1 MELLA
6 EQKRCLDCLVSSI
19 EQLGG
24 RVDIPKLE
32 QIAELI
38 IQTMRGPWRYFHTSE
53 HIFEVG
59 GSVDPIEVLAA
70 LFHDLVYVQVDHGV
84 SFNIS
89 SALCPFVKEVRSQ
102 LVIRDETELPDD
114 AMYQLVIRDETE
126 LPDDAMYQ
134 LVASVFG
141 FISGK
146 TLSPFGGQNEF
157 LSAVIAA
164 KSLEPFLPAST
175 IAEIT
180 ACIEATI
187 PFRPVSPSGLSAIEL
202 LHERLVS
209 ANRDFNLAWSHA
221 EIVEIVKRAVRLANR
236 DVENFASRNPSNF
249 LDNTWNLMPET
260 NHELSNV
267 NSYTVAGYRRSLQKM
282 EGFLNFLKPEL
293 VFQQFMQEPDDET
306 YANLIARTRKNIE
319 VAKLYLGVKLITIAI
334 LEALSYRLGR
344 DIPLSTMMGE
354 LRAPGFKTSVLEDY
368 LPNKQIAYPLE
379 TQLEKEVLNLLA
391 IGRNQESPYDIKNSP
406 VATFIIKSIGFSE
419 TENFLKKAQEF
430 FAGHISSEE
439 FLSYCAPDVIE
450 TISSGVMKLFD
461 SRKKALGK
469 VKLVHQTVS

>member
-70 LFHDLVYVQVDHGV
+70 LFHDLVYVQVDQGV

-114 AMYQLVIRDETE
+114 AMYQLV
-126 LPDDAMYQ
+126 
-134 LVASVFG
+134 ASVFG
-141 FISGK
+141 FIPGK

-164 KSLEPFLPAST
+164 KSLEPFLLPST
-175 IAEIT
+175 IAEIA

-187 PFRPVSPSGLSAIEL
+187 PFRPVAPSGLSAIEL
-202 LHERLVS
+202 LHQRLVS
-209 ANRDFNLAWSHA
+209 INRDFNLGWSYA
-221 EIVEIVKRAVRLANR
+221 EIVEVVKRAVRLANR
-236 DVENFASRNPSNF
+236 DVENFASRNSSNF

-260 NHELSNV
+260 NHELTNV

-368 LPNKQIAYPLE
+368 LPNRQSAYPLE
-379 TQLEKEVLNLLA
+379 SQLQREVLDLLE
-391 IGRNQESPYDIKNSP
+391 IGRNQESRYDIKNSP
-406 VATFIIKSIGFSE
+406 VSTFIIKSIGFAE
-419 TENFLKKAQEF
+419 TENFLKKAQDF

-439 FLSYCAPDVIE
+439 FLSYCSPDVIE

-461 SRKKALGK
+461 SRKTALGK

>member
-70 LFHDLVYVQVDHGV
+70 LFHDLVYVQVDQGV

-114 AMYQLVIRDETE
+114 AMYH
-126 LPDDAMYQ
+126 

-141 FISGK
+141 FIPGK
-146 TLSPFGGQNEF
+146 ALSPFGGQNEF
-157 LSAVIAA
+157 LSAVIAG

-202 LHERLVS
+202 LYQRLVS
-209 ANRDFNLAWSHA
+209 IKRDFNFGWSDA
-221 EIVEIVKRAVRLANR
+221 QTVEIVKRSVRLANR
-236 DVENFASRNPSNF
+236 DVENFASPNSSNF

-319 VAKLYLGVKLITIAI
+319 VAKLYLGIKLITIAI

-368 LPNKQIAYPLE
+368 LPNKQIAYPLD

-406 VATFIIKSIGFSE
+406 VATFIIKSIGFAE

-439 FLSYCAPDVIE
+439 FLSYCSPDVIE

-461 SRKKALGK
+461 SRKTALGK

>member
-70 LFHDLVYVQVDHGV
+70 LFHDLVYVQVDQGV

-102 LVIRDETELPDD
+102 LVIRDETELP
-114 AMYQLVIRDETE
+114 E
-126 LPDDAMYQ
+126 DAMYQ

-141 FISGK
+141 FIPGK
-146 TLSPFGGQNEF
+146 TLSPFAGQNEF

-202 LHERLVS
+202 LYQRL
-209 ANRDFNLAWSHA
+209 ANAKRDFNLGWSHA

-236 DVENFASRNPSNF
+236 DVENFASPNSSNF

-354 LRAPGFKTSVLEDY
+354 LRTPGFKTSVLEDY
-368 LPNKQIAYPLE
+368 LPNRQSAYPLE
-379 TQLEKEVLNLLA
+379 SQLQREVLYMLE
-391 IGRNQESPYDIKNSP
+391 IGRNQESRYDIKNSP
-406 VATFIIKSIGFSE
+406 VSTFIIKSIGFAE

-430 FAGHISSEE
+430 FADPTSSEE

-450 TISSGVMKLFD
+450 T
-461 SRKKALGK
+461 
-469 VKLVHQTVS
+469 

>member
-1 MELLA
+1 MELFA

-24 RVDIPKLE
+24 QVDIPKLE

-70 LFHDLVYVQVDHGV
+70 LFHDLVYVQVDQGV

-114 AMYQLVIRDETE
+114 AMYH
-126 LPDDAMYQ
+126 

-141 FISGK
+141 FIPGK
-146 TLSPFGGQNEF
+146 TLSPFAGQNEF

-202 LHERLVS
+202 LYQRLVS
-209 ANRDFNLAWSHA
+209 INRDFNLGWSDTQT
-221 EIVEIVKRAVRLANR
+221 VEIVKRAVRLANR
-236 DVENFASRNPSNF
+236 DVENFASPNSSNF

-260 NHELSNV
+260 NHELTNV
-267 NSYTVAGYRRSLQKM
+267 NSYTVAGYRKSLQKM

-319 VAKLYLGVKLITIAI
+319 VAKLYLGIKLITIAI

-406 VATFIIKSIGFSE
+406 VATFIIKSIGFAE

-439 FLSYCAPDVIE
+439 FLSYCSPDVIE

-461 SRKKALGK
+461 SRKTALGK

>member
-1 MELLA
+1 MELFG

-24 RVDIPKLE
+24 RVDIAKLE

-59 GSVDPIEVLAA
+59 GSIDPIEVLAA
-70 LFHDLVYVQVDHGV
+70 LFHDLVYVQVDQGV

-102 LVIRDETELPDD
+102 LVIRDETELPN
-114 AMYQLVIRDETE
+114 
-126 LPDDAMYQ
+126 DAMYQ

-141 FISGK
+141 FAPGK
-146 TLSPFGGQNEF
+146 ILSPFAGQNEF
-157 LSAVIAA
+157 LSAVIAG
-164 KSLEPFLPAST
+164 KSLEPFLPASA
-175 IAEIT
+175 IAQIAT
-180 ACIEATI
+180 CIEATI
-187 PFRPVSPSGLSAIEL
+187 PFRPVAPSGLSAIEL
-202 LHERLVS
+202 LHQRLISV
-209 ANRDFNLAWSHA
+209 NRDFNFGWSDA
-221 EIVEIVKRAVRLANR
+221 QTAEIVKRSVRLANR
-236 DVENFASRNPSNF
+236 DIENFASPNSSNF

-267 NSYTVAGYRRSLQKM
+267 NSYTVGGYRRSLQKM

-306 YANLIARTRKNIE
+306 YANMIYQTRKNIA
-319 VAKLYLGVKLITIAI
+319 VAKLYLGIKLITIAI

-368 LPNKQIAYPLE
+368 LPNRKIAYALE
-379 TQLEKEVLNLLA
+379 SQLEKEVLNLLA

-406 VATFIIKSIGFSE
+406 VATFIIKSIGFFE

-450 TISSGVMKLFD
+450 TISCGVMKLFD
-461 SRKKALGK
+461 SRKTALGK
-469 VKLVHQTVS
+469 VKLAHQTVS

>member
-70 LFHDLVYVQVDHGV
+70 LFHDLVYVQVDQGV

-114 AMYQLVIRDETE
+114 AMYQLV
-126 LPDDAMYQ
+126 
-134 LVASVFG
+134 ASVFG
-141 FISGK
+141 FIPGK

-164 KSLEPFLPAST
+164 KSLEPFLPVST

-202 LHERLVS
+202 LHQRLITI
-209 ANRDFNLAWSHA
+209 NRDFHLGWSHA
-221 EIVEIVKRAVRLANR
+221 EIVEIVKRSVRLANR
-236 DVENFASRNPSNF
+236 DVENFASPNSSNF

-260 NHELSNV
+260 NHELTNV
-267 NSYTVAGYRRSLQKM
+267 NSYTVAGYRKSLQKM
-282 EGFLNFLKPEL
+282 EGFLNCLKPEL

-368 LPNKQIAYPLE
+368 LPNRQIAYPLE
-379 TQLEKEVLNLLA
+379 SQLQREVLDLLE
-391 IGRNQESPYDIKNSP
+391 IGRNQESRYDIKNSP
-406 VATFIIKSIGFSE
+406 VSTFIIKSIGFAE
-419 TENFLKKAQEF
+419 TENFLKKAQDF

-439 FLSYCAPDVIE
+439 FLSYCSPDVIE

-461 SRKKALGK
+461 SRKAALGK

>member
-1 MELLA
+1 MELFG
-6 EQKRCLDCLVSSI
+6 EQKRCLDGLVQSI
-19 EQLGG
+19 GQLAG
-24 RVDIPKLE
+24 RVDIPKQE

-59 GSVDPIEVLAA
+59 GSIDPIEVLAA
-70 LFHDLVYVQVDHGV
+70 LFHDLVYVQVDQGV

-102 LVIRDETELPDD
+102 LVIRDQTELPHD
-114 AMYQLVIRDETE
+114 AMYH
-126 LPDDAMYQ
+126 
-134 LVASVFG
+134 LVASVFE
-141 FISGK
+141 FAPGK
-146 TLSPFGGQNEF
+146 TLSPFAGQNEF

-175 IAEIT
+175 IAQIS

-187 PFRPVSPSGLSAIEL
+187 PFRAVSPSGFSAIEL
-202 LHERLVS
+202 LHQRLVIV
-209 ANRDFNLAWSHA
+209 NRDFDFAWTDA
-221 EIVEIVKRAVRLANR
+221 ETIEIVKRSVRLSNR
-236 DVENFASRNPSNF
+236 DVENFASPNSSNF

-267 NSYTVAGYRRSLQKM
+267 NSYTVGGYRRSLQKM
-282 EGFLNFLKPEL
+282 EGFFNFLKPEL
-293 VFQQFMQEPDDET
+293 VFQQFMQYPDDET
-306 YANLIARTRKNIE
+306 YAHMISQTRKNIA
-319 VAKLYLGVKLITIAI
+319 VAKLYLGIKLITIAI

-354 LRAPGFKTSVLEDY
+354 LRVPGFKASVLEDY
-368 LPNKQIAYPLE
+368 LPNRQSAYPLE
-379 TQLEKEVLNLLA
+379 SQLQKEVLNLLA

-406 VATFIIKSIGFSE
+406 VATFIIKSIGFAE

-450 TISSGVMKLFD
+450 TIASGVMKLFE
-461 SRKKALGK
+461 SRKIALGK
-469 VKLVHQTVS
+469 VKFAHPTLS

>member
-70 LFHDLVYVQVDHGV
+70 LFHDLVYVQVDQGV

-114 AMYQLVIRDETE
+114 AMYQLV
-126 LPDDAMYQ
+126 
-134 LVASVFG
+134 ASVFG
-141 FISGK
+141 FIPGK

-164 KSLEPFLPAST
+164 KSLEPFLPVST

-187 PFRPVSPSGLSAIEL
+187 PFRSVSPSGLSAIEL
-202 LHERLVS
+202 LHQRLITI
-209 ANRDFNLAWSHA
+209 NRDFNLGWSHA
-221 EIVEIVKRAVRLANR
+221 EIVEIVKRSVRLANR
-236 DVENFASRNPSNF
+236 DVENFASPNSSNF

-260 NHELSNV
+260 NHELTNV
-267 NSYTVAGYRRSLQKM
+267 NSYTVAGYRKSLQKM
-282 EGFLNFLKPEL
+282 EGFLNCLKPEL

-368 LPNKQIAYPLE
+368 LPNRQIAYPLE
-379 TQLEKEVLNLLA
+379 SQLQREVLDLLE
-391 IGRNQESPYDIKNSP
+391 IGRNQESRYDIKNSP
-406 VATFIIKSIGFSE
+406 VSTFIIKSIGFAE
-419 TENFLKKAQEF
+419 TENFLKKAQDF

-439 FLSYCAPDVIE
+439 FLSYSSPDVIE

-461 SRKKALGK
+461 SRKAALGK

>member
-1 MELLA
+1 MELFG
-6 EQKRCLDCLVSSI
+6 EQKRCLDGLVSSI
-19 EQLGG
+19 DQLGG

-38 IQTMRGPWRYFHTSE
+38 IQAMRGPWRSFHTSE

-70 LFHDLVYVQVDHGV
+70 LFHDLVYVQVDQGV

-114 AMYQLVIRDETE
+114 AMYQLV
-126 LPDDAMYQ
+126 
-134 LVASVFG
+134 ASVFG
-141 FISGK
+141 FIPGK
-146 TLSPFGGQNEF
+146 TLSSFAGQNEF

-164 KSLEPFLPAST
+164 KSLEPFLPPST

-202 LHERLVS
+202 LHQRLVS
-209 ANRDFNLAWSHA
+209 INRDFNMEWNPAK
-221 EIVEIVKRAVRLANR
+221 IVEIVKRAVRLANR
-236 DVENFASRNPSNF
+236 DVENFASPNSSNF

-260 NHELSNV
+260 NHELTNV
-267 NSYTVAGYRRSLQKM
+267 NSYTVAGYRKSLQKM
-282 EGFLNFLKPEL
+282 EGFLKFLKPEL

-319 VAKLYLGVKLITIAI
+319 VAKLYFGVKLITIAI

-354 LRAPGFKTSVLEDY
+354 LRTPGFKTSVLEDY
-368 LPNKQIAYPLE
+368 LPNRQSAYPLE
-379 TQLEKEVLNLLA
+379 TQLQREVLYLLE
-391 IGRNQESPYDIKNSP
+391 IGRNQESRYDIKNSP
-406 VATFIIKSIGFSE
+406 VSTFIIKSIGFAE
-419 TENFLKKAQEF
+419 TENLLKKAQEF
-430 FAGHISSEE
+430 FADPTSSEE

-450 TISSGVMKLFD
+450 TISSGVMKLFE
-461 SRKKALGK
+461 SRKTALGK

>member
-1 MELLA
+1 MELFG

-24 RVDIPKLE
+24 RVDVPKLD

-70 LFHDLVYVQVDHGV
+70 LFHDLVYVQVDQGV

-89 SALCPFVKEVRSQ
+89 SALSPFVKEVRSQ

-114 AMYQLVIRDETE
+114 AMYQLV
-126 LPDDAMYQ
+126 
-134 LVASVFG
+134 ASVFG
-141 FISGK
+141 FIPGK
-146 TLSPFGGQNEF
+146 ALSPFGGQNEF
-157 LSAVIAA
+157 LSGVIAA
-164 KSLEPFLPAST
+164 KCLEPFLPAST
-175 IAEIT
+175 IAAIV

-187 PFRPVSPSGLSAIEL
+187 PFRPVSPRGVSAIEL
-202 LHERLVS
+202 LHQRLVT
-209 ANRDFNLAWSHA
+209 ANRDFNLGWSDA
-221 EIVEIVKRAVRLANR
+221 QTIEIVKRSVRLANR
-236 DVENFASRNPSNF
+236 DVENFASPNSSNF

-260 NHELSNV
+260 NHELINV

-306 YANLIARTRKNIE
+306 YASLIARTRKNIT

-344 DIPLSTMMGE
+344 DISLSTMMGE
-354 LRAPGFKTSVLEDY
+354 LRAPGFPTSVLEDY
-368 LPNKQIAYPLE
+368 LPNRQIAYALE
-379 TQLEKEVLNLLA
+379 NQLQKEVLDLLE

-406 VATFIIKSIGFSE
+406 VSTFIIKSIGFAE
-419 TENFLKKAQEF
+419 TEKFLKKAHEF

-439 FLSYCAPDVIE
+439 LLSYCAPDVID
-450 TISSGVMKLFD
+450 TITSGVMKLFD
-461 SRKKALGK
+461 SRKRALGK
-469 VKLVHQTVS
+469 VKLAHPTLS

>member
-1 MELLA
+1 MELFA

-38 IQTMRGPWRYFHTSE
+38 IQAMRGPWRSFHTSE

-70 LFHDLVYVQVDHGV
+70 LFHDLVYVQVDEGV

-114 AMYQLVIRDETE
+114 AT
-126 LPDDAMYQ
+126 YQ

-141 FISGK
+141 FIPGK
-146 TLSPFGGQNEF
+146 TLSPFAGKNEF

-164 KSLEPFLPAST
+164 KSLERFLPAST

-202 LHERLVS
+202 LYQRLVS
-209 ANRDFNLAWSHA
+209 INRDFNLGWSDTQT
-221 EIVEIVKRAVRLANR
+221 VEIVKRAVRLANR
-236 DVENFASRNPSNF
+236 DVENFASPNSSNF

-260 NHELSNV
+260 NHELTNV

-293 VFQQFMQEPDDET
+293 VFQQFMQEPDDAT
-306 YANLIARTRKNIE
+306 YANLIARTRKNIA
-319 VAKLYLGVKLITIAI
+319 VAKLYLGIKLITIAI

-354 LRAPGFKTSVLEDY
+354 LRTPGFKTSVLEDY
-368 LPNKQIAYPLE
+368 LPNKQSAYPLE

-406 VATFIIKSIGFSE
+406 VATFIIKSIGFAE
-419 TENFLKKAQEF
+419 TANFLNKAQEF
-430 FAGHISSEE
+430 FAGHITSEE

-461 SRKKALGK
+461 SRKTALGK
-469 VKLVHQTVS
+469 VKFVHQTVS

>member
-19 EQLGG
+19 KQLGG

-70 LFHDLVYVQVDHGV
+70 LFHDLVYVQVDQGV

-114 AMYQLVIRDETE
+114 AMYH
-126 LPDDAMYQ
+126 

-141 FISGK
+141 FIPGK
-146 TLSPFGGQNEF
+146 TLSPFAGQNEF

-209 ANRDFNLAWSHA
+209 INCDFNLGWNPG
-221 EIVEIVKRAVRLANR
+221 EIVGLVKRAVRLANR
-236 DVENFASRNPSNF
+236 DVENFASGNSSNF

-260 NHELSNV
+260 NHELSQANT
-267 NSYTVAGYRRSLQKM
+267 YTVVEYRRSLQKM
-282 EGFLNFLKPEL
+282 EGFLKFLKPEL
-293 VFQQFMQEPDDET
+293 VFQQFRQEPDDAT
-306 YANLIARTRKNIE
+306 YANRIARTRRNIE
-319 VAKLYLGVKLITIAI
+319 VAKLYLAIKLITIAI

-354 LRAPGFKTSVLEDY
+354 LRAPGFQTSVLEDY

-379 TQLEKEVLNLLA
+379 SQLQREVLDLLE
-391 IGRNQESPYDIKNSP
+391 IGRNQESRYDIKNSP
-406 VATFIIKSIGFSE
+406 VSTFIIKSIGFAE

-461 SRKKALGK
+461 SRKTALGK

>member
-1 MELLA
+1 MELLG
-6 EQKRCLDCLVSSI
+6 EQKRCLDGLVSSI

-24 RVDIPKLE
+24 RVDIAKLE

-70 LFHDLVYVQVDHGV
+70 LFHDLVYVQVDQGV

-114 AMYQLVIRDETE
+114 AMYH
-126 LPDDAMYQ
+126 

-141 FISGK
+141 FIPGK
-146 TLSPFGGQNEF
+146 ALSPFGGQNEF
-157 LSAVIAA
+157 LSAVIAG
-164 KSLEPFLPAST
+164 KCLEPFLPAST
-175 IAEIT
+175 IAEIA

-187 PFRPVSPSGLSAIEL
+187 PFRQLSPSGLSAIEL
-202 LHERLVS
+202 LHQRLVS
-209 ANRDFNLAWSHA
+209 ANRDFNLGWSDA
-221 EIVEIVKRAVRLANR
+221 QTVEIVKRSVRLANR
-236 DVENFASRNPSNF
+236 DVENFASPNSSNF

-260 NHELSNV
+260 NHELTNA
-267 NSYTVAGYRRSLQKM
+267 NLYTVAGYRRSLQKM
-282 EGFLNFLKPEL
+282 EGFLKFLKPEL
-293 VFQQFMQEPDDET
+293 VFQQFMQEPDDAT

-319 VAKLYLGVKLITIAI
+319 VAKLYLGIKLITIAI

-354 LRAPGFKTSVLEDY
+354 LRAPGSKTAVLEDY
-368 LPNKQIAYPLE
+368 LPKKQSAYPLE
-379 TQLEKEVLNLLA
+379 SQLEREVLNLLA

-406 VATFIIKSIGFSE
+406 VATFIIKSIGFAE
-419 TENFLKKAQEF
+419 TENFLKKAQDF

-439 FLSYCAPDVIE
+439 FLSYCSPDVID

-461 SRKKALGK
+461 SRKMALGK
-469 VKLVHQTVS
+469 VKLAHPTLS

>member
-70 LFHDLVYVQVDHGV
+70 LFHDLVYVQVDQGV

-114 AMYQLVIRDETE
+114 AMYQLV
-126 LPDDAMYQ
+126 
-134 LVASVFG
+134 ASVFG
-141 FISGK
+141 FIPGK

-164 KSLEPFLPAST
+164 KSLEPFLPVST

-187 PFRPVSPSGLSAIEL
+187 PFRSVSPSGLSAIEL
-202 LHERLVS
+202 LHQRLITI
-209 ANRDFNLAWSHA
+209 NRDFHLGWSHA
-221 EIVEIVKRAVRLANR
+221 EIVEIVKRSVRLANR
-236 DVENFASRNPSNF
+236 DVENFASPNSSNF

-260 NHELSNV
+260 NHELTNV
-267 NSYTVAGYRRSLQKM
+267 NSYTVAGYRKSLQKM
-282 EGFLNFLKPEL
+282 EGFLNCLKPEL

-368 LPNKQIAYPLE
+368 LPNRQIAYPLE
-379 TQLEKEVLNLLA
+379 SQLQREVLDLLE
-391 IGRNQESPYDIKNSP
+391 IGRNQESRYDIKNSP
-406 VATFIIKSIGFSE
+406 VSTFIIKSIGFAE
-419 TENFLKKAQEF
+419 TENFLKKAQDF

-439 FLSYCAPDVIE
+439 FLSYCSPDVIE

-461 SRKKALGK
+461 SRKAALGK

>member
-1 MELLA
+1 MELFG
-6 EQKRCLDCLVSSI
+6 EQKRCLDCLVTSI

-24 RVDIPKLE
+24 RVELAKLE

-70 LFHDLVYVQVDHGV
+70 LFHDLVYVQVDQGV
-84 SFNIS
+84 GFNIS
-89 SALCPFVKEVRSQ
+89 SAICPFVKEVRSQ
-102 LVIRDETELPDD
+102 LVIKDQTELPND
-114 AMYQLVIRDETE
+114 T
-126 LPDDAMYQ
+126 MYQ
-134 LVASVFG
+134 LVAAVFG
-141 FISGK
+141 FVPGK
-146 TLSPFGGQNEF
+146 ILSPFAGQNEF
-157 LSAVIAA
+157 LSAVIAS
-164 KSLEPFLPAST
+164 KCLEPFLPASQ
-175 IAEIT
+175 IAQIA

-187 PFRPVSPSGLSAIEL
+187 PFRAVSPSGLSAIEL
-202 LHERLVS
+202 LHQRLIGV
-209 ANRDFNLAWSHA
+209 NRDFNLEWSDA
-221 EIVEIVKRAVRLANR
+221 ATREIVKRSVRLANR
-236 DVENFASRNPSNF
+236 DVENFASPNSSNF

-306 YANLIARTRKNIE
+306 YAHMVARTRHNIA

-354 LRAPGFKTSVLEDY
+354 LRVPGFKTSVLEDY
-368 LPNKQIAYPLE
+368 LPDRQIAYPLDS
-379 TQLEKEVLNLLA
+379 QLQREVLDLLE

-406 VATFIIKSIGFSE
+406 VSTFIIKCIGFAE
-419 TENFLKKAQEF
+419 TENFLKKAKEF
-430 FAGHISSEE
+430 FAGDISSED
-439 FLSYCAPDVIE
+439 FLSDCDSEVIE
-450 TISSGVMKLFD
+450 TISSGVMKLFE
-461 SRKKALGK
+461 SRKAALGK
-469 VKLVHQTVS
+469 VKLTHHMLS

>member
-1 MELLA
+1 MELFV

-24 RVDIPKLE
+24 RADLPKLE

-70 LFHDLVYVQVDHGV
+70 LFHDLVYVQVDQGV

-89 SALCPFVKEVRSQ
+89 SALSPFVKEVRSQ

-114 AMYQLVIRDETE
+114 
-126 LPDDAMYQ
+126 PMYQ

-141 FISGK
+141 FIPGK
-146 TLSPFGGQNEF
+146 ALSPFGGQNEF
-157 LSAVIAA
+157 LSGVIAA
-164 KSLEPFLPAST
+164 KCLEDFLPAST
-175 IAEIT
+175 IAEIV

-187 PFRPVSPSGLSAIEL
+187 PFRPVSPRGLSAIEL
-202 LHERLVS
+202 LHQRLVS
-209 ANRDFNLAWSHA
+209 ANRDFNLGWSEA
-221 EIVEIVKRAVRLANR
+221 QTIEIVKRAVRLANR
-236 DVENFASRNPSNF
+236 DVENFASPNSSNF

-260 NHELSNV
+260 NHELINV
-267 NSYTVAGYRRSLQKM
+267 NSYTVGGYRRSLQKM

-306 YANLIARTRKNIE
+306 YASLIARTRKNIT

-354 LRAPGFKTSVLEDY
+354 LRAPGFQTSVLEDY
-368 LPNKQIAYPLE
+368 LPNRQIAYALE
-379 TQLEKEVLNLLA
+379 NQLQREVLDLLE

-406 VATFIIKSIGFSE
+406 VSTFIIKSIGFAE
-419 TENFLKKAQEF
+419 TEKFLKKAHEF
-430 FAGHISSEE
+430 FAGHLSSEE
-439 FLSYCAPDVIE
+439 FLSYCAPDVID
-450 TISSGVMKLFD
+450 TITSGVMKLFD
-461 SRKKALGK
+461 SRKRALGK
-469 VKLVHQTVS
+469 VKLAHPTLS

>member
-1 MELLA
+1 MELFG

-24 RVDIPKLE
+24 RVDIAKLE

-59 GSVDPIEVLAA
+59 GSIDPIEVLAA
-70 LFHDLVYVQVDHGV
+70 LFHDLVYVQVDQGV

-102 LVIRDETELPDD
+102 LVIRDETELPN
-114 AMYQLVIRDETE
+114 
-126 LPDDAMYQ
+126 DAMYQ
-134 LVASVFG
+134 LVATIFG
-141 FISGK
+141 FSPGK
-146 TLSPFGGQNEF
+146 TLSPFAGQNEF

-164 KSLEPFLPAST
+164 KSLEPFLSGSA
-175 IAEIT
+175 IAQIAT
-180 ACIEATI
+180 CIEATI
-187 PFRPVSPSGLSAIEL
+187 PFRPVAPSGLSAIEL
-202 LHERLVS
+202 LHQRLISV
-209 ANRDFNLAWSHA
+209 NRDFNFGWSDA
-221 EIVEIVKRAVRLANR
+221 QTAEIVKRSVRLANR
-236 DVENFASRNPSNF
+236 DVENFASPNSSNF

-267 NSYTVAGYRRSLQKM
+267 NSYTVGGYRRSLQKM

-293 VFQQFMQEPDDET
+293 VFQQFMQEPDDPT
-306 YANLIARTRKNIE
+306 YANMIFQTRKNIA
-319 VAKLYLGVKLITIAI
+319 VAKLYLGIKLITIAI

-354 LRAPGFKTSVLEDY
+354 LRVPGFKTSVLEDY
-368 LPNKQIAYPLE
+368 LPNTQIAYPLE
-379 TQLEKEVLNLLA
+379 SQLEKEVLDLLA

-406 VATFIIKSIGFSE
+406 VATFIIKSIGFAE

-439 FLSYCAPDVIE
+439 FLSYCAPDVID

-461 SRKKALGK
+461 SRKTVLGK
-469 VKLVHQTVS
+469 VKLAHQTVS

>member
-1 MELLA
+1 MELLG

-24 RVDIPKLE
+24 RVEIPMLE

-70 LFHDLVYVQVDHGV
+70 LFHDLVYVQVDQGV

-89 SALCPFVKEVRSQ
+89 SALSPFVKEVRSQ
-102 LVIRDETELPDD
+102 LVIRDETELPND
-114 AMYQLVIRDETE
+114 AMYH
-126 LPDDAMYQ
+126 

-141 FISGK
+141 FIPGK
-146 TLSPFGGQNEF
+146 ALSPFAGQNEF

-164 KSLEPFLPAST
+164 KCLEPFLPAST
-175 IAEIT
+175 IAEIA

-187 PFRPVSPSGLSAIEL
+187 PFRPVAPSGLSAIEL
-202 LHERLVS
+202 LHQRLVS
-209 ANRDFNLAWSHA
+209 ANRDFKLGWSDA
-221 EIVEIVKRAVRLANR
+221 ETVEIVKRSVRLANR
-236 DVENFASRNPSNF
+236 DVENFASPNSSNF

-267 NSYTVAGYRRSLQKM
+267 NSYTVGGYRRSLQKM

-319 VAKLYLGVKLITIAI
+319 VAKLYLGIKLITIAI

-354 LRAPGFKTSVLEDY
+354 LRTPGFKTSVLEDY
-368 LPNKQIAYPLE
+368 LPNRQIAYPLE
-379 TQLEKEVLNLLA
+379 SQLQREVLNLLA

-419 TENFLKKAQEF
+419 TENFLKKAQDF

-439 FLSYCAPDVIE
+439 FLSYCSPDVID

-461 SRKKALGK
+461 SRKMALGK
-469 VKLVHQTVS
+469 VKLAHPTLS

>member
-70 LFHDLVYVQVDHGV
+70 LFHDLVYVQVDQGV

-114 AMYQLVIRDETE
+114 AMYH
-126 LPDDAMYQ
+126 

-141 FISGK
+141 FIPGK
-146 TLSPFGGQNEF
+146 ALSPFGGQNEF
-157 LSAVIAA
+157 LSAVIAG

-202 LHERLVS
+202 LYQRLVS
-209 ANRDFNLAWSHA
+209 INRDFNFGWSDA
-221 EIVEIVKRAVRLANR
+221 QTVEIVKRSVRLANR
-236 DVENFASRNPSNF
+236 DVENFASPNSSNF

-319 VAKLYLGVKLITIAI
+319 VAKLYLGIKLITIAI

-368 LPNKQIAYPLE
+368 LPNKQIAYPLD

-406 VATFIIKSIGFSE
+406 VATFIIKSIGFAE

-439 FLSYCAPDVIE
+439 FLSYCSPDVIE
-450 TISSGVMKLFD
+450 TIFSGVMKLFD
-461 SRKKALGK
+461 SRKTALGK

>member
-38 IQTMRGPWRYFHTSE
+38 IQTMTGPWRSFHTSE

-102 LVIRDETELPDD
+102 LVIRDESELPDD
-114 AMYQLVIRDETE
+114 AMYH
-126 LPDDAMYQ
+126 

-141 FISGK
+141 FIPGK

-187 PFRPVSPSGLSAIEL
+187 PFRPVSPTGLSAIEL
-202 LHERLVS
+202 LHQRLVS
-209 ANRDFNLAWSHA
+209 ANRDFNLGWSDA
-221 EIVEIVKRAVRLANR
+221 QTVEVVKRSVRLANR
-236 DVENFASRNPSNF
+236 DVENFAFPNSSNF

-260 NHELSNV
+260 NHELTNA

-282 EGFLNFLKPEL
+282 EGFLKFLKPEL
-293 VFQQFMQEPDDET
+293 VFQQFRQEPDDAT

-319 VAKLYLGVKLITIAI
+319 VAKLYFGVKLITIAI

-354 LRAPGFKTSVLEDY
+354 LRTPGFKTSVLEDY
-368 LPNKQIAYPLE
+368 LPNLQIAYPLE
-379 TQLEKEVLNLLA
+379 SQLQREVLYLLE
-391 IGRNQESPYDIKNSP
+391 IGRNQESRYDIKNSP
-406 VATFIIKSIGFSE
+406 VSTFIIKSIGFAE
-419 TENFLKKAQEF
+419 TENLLKKAQEF
-430 FAGHISSEE
+430 FADPTSSEE

-461 SRKKALGK
+461 SRKTALGK

>member
-1 MELLA
+1 MELFG

-24 RVDIPKLE
+24 RVDIAKLE

-70 LFHDLVYVQVDHGV
+70 LFHDLVYVQVDQGV

-89 SALCPFVKEVRSQ
+89 SALSPFVKEVRSL
-102 LVIRDETELPDD
+102 LVIRDETDLPDD
-114 AMYQLVIRDETE
+114 TMYQLVG
-126 LPDDAMYQ
+126 
-134 LVASVFG
+134 SVFG
-141 FISGK
+141 FEPGK
-146 TLSPFGGQNEF
+146 TLSPFAGQNEF

-164 KSLEPFLPAST
+164 KSLEPFLSASP
-175 IAEIT
+175 IAEIAT
-180 ACIEATI
+180 CIEATI

-209 ANRDFNLAWSHA
+209 ANRDFNLGWSDA
-221 EIVEIVKRAVRLANR
+221 QTVEIVKRAVRLANR
-236 DVENFASRNPSNF
+236 DVENFASPNSSNF

-260 NHELSNV
+260 NHELTNV
-267 NSYTVAGYRRSLQKM
+267 NSYTVGGYRRSLQKM
-282 EGFLNFLKPEL
+282 AGFLNFLKPEL

-319 VAKLYLGVKLITIAI
+319 VAKLYLGIKLITIAI

-354 LRAPGFKTSVLEDY
+354 LRVPGFQTSVLEDY
-368 LPNKQIAYPLE
+368 LPNKQIAY
-379 TQLEKEVLNLLA
+379 QLESQLQREVLDLLE

-406 VATFIIKSIGFSE
+406 VSTFIIKSIGFAE
-419 TENFLKKAQEF
+419 TDNFLKKAQDF
-430 FAGHISSEE
+430 FAGNISAEE
-439 FLSYCAPDVIE
+439 FLSDCSPDVID
-450 TISSGVMKLFD
+450 TISSGVMKLFE
-461 SRKKALGK
+461 SRKMALGK
-469 VKLVHQTVS
+469 VKLAHQTVS

>member
-70 LFHDLVYVQVDHGV
+70 LFHDLVYVQVDQGV

-114 AMYQLVIRDETE
+114 AMYQLV
-126 LPDDAMYQ
+126 
-134 LVASVFG
+134 ASVFG
-141 FISGK
+141 FIPGK

-187 PFRPVSPSGLSAIEL
+187 PFRPVAPSGLSAIEL
-202 LHERLVS
+202 LHQRLITI
-209 ANRDFNLAWSHA
+209 NRDFNLGWSHA
-221 EIVEIVKRAVRLANR
+221 EIVEIVKRSVRLANR
-236 DVENFASRNPSNF
+236 DVENFASPNSSNF

-260 NHELSNV
+260 NHELTNV
-267 NSYTVAGYRRSLQKM
+267 NSYTVAGYRKSLQKM
-282 EGFLNFLKPEL
+282 EGFLNCLKPEL

-368 LPNKQIAYPLE
+368 LPNRQIAYPLE
-379 TQLEKEVLNLLA
+379 SQLQREVLDLLE
-391 IGRNQESPYDIKNSP
+391 IGRNQESRYDIKNSP
-406 VATFIIKSIGFSE
+406 VSTFIIKSIGFAE
-419 TENFLKKAQEF
+419 TENFLKKAQDF

-439 FLSYCAPDVIE
+439 FLSYCSPDVIE

-461 SRKKALGK
+461 SRKAALGK

>member
-19 EQLGG
+19 EQLEG

-70 LFHDLVYVQVDHGV
+70 LFHDLVYVQVDQGV

-114 AMYQLVIRDETE
+114 AMYQLV
-126 LPDDAMYQ
+126 
-134 LVASVFG
+134 ASVFG
-141 FISGK
+141 FIPGK

-164 KSLEPFLPAST
+164 KSLEPFLPPST
-175 IAEIT
+175 IAEIAT
-180 ACIEATI
+180 CIEATI
-187 PFRPVSPSGLSAIEL
+187 PFRPVAPSGLSAIEL
-202 LHERLVS
+202 LHQRLVS
-209 ANRDFNLAWSHA
+209 INRDFHLGWSYA
-221 EIVEIVKRAVRLANR
+221 EIVEVVKRAVRLANR
-236 DVENFASRNPSNF
+236 DVENFASRNSSNF

-260 NHELSNV
+260 NHELTNV

-368 LPNKQIAYPLE
+368 LPNRQSAYPLE
-379 TQLEKEVLNLLA
+379 SQLQREVLDLLE
-391 IGRNQESPYDIKNSP
+391 IGRNQESRYDIKNSP
-406 VATFIIKSIGFSE
+406 VSTFIIKSIGFAE
-419 TENFLKKAQEF
+419 TENFLKKAQDF

-439 FLSYCAPDVIE
+439 FLSYCSPDVIE

-461 SRKKALGK
+461 SRKTALGK

>member
-1 MELLA
+1 MELFG

-24 RVDIPKLE
+24 RVDLPKLD

-70 LFHDLVYVQVDHGV
+70 LFHDLVYVQVDQGV

-89 SALCPFVKEVRSQ
+89 SALSPFVKEVRSQ

-114 AMYQLVIRDETE
+114 
-126 LPDDAMYQ
+126 PMYQ
-134 LVASVFG
+134 LVAAVFG
-141 FISGK
+141 FIPGK
-146 TLSPFGGQNEF
+146 ALSPFGGQNEF
-157 LSAVIAA
+157 LSGVIAA
-164 KSLEPFLPAST
+164 KCLEDFLPAST
-175 IAEIT
+175 IAAIV

-187 PFRPVSPSGLSAIEL
+187 PFRPASPRGLSAIEL
-202 LHERLVS
+202 LHQRLVT
-209 ANRDFNLAWSHA
+209 ANRDFNLGWSEA
-221 EIVEIVKRAVRLANR
+221 QTIEIVKRSVRLANR
-236 DVENFASRNPSNF
+236 DVENFASPNSSNF

-260 NHELSNV
+260 NHELTNV
-267 NSYTVAGYRRSLQKM
+267 NSYTVGGYRKSLQKM

-306 YANLIARTRKNIE
+306 YASLIARTRKNIT

-354 LRAPGFKTSVLEDY
+354 LRAPGFQTSVLEDY
-368 LPNKQIAYPLE
+368 LPNRQIAYALE
-379 TQLEKEVLNLLA
+379 NQLQREVLDLLE

-406 VATFIIKSIGFSE
+406 VSTFIIKSIGFAE
-419 TENFLKKAQEF
+419 TEKFLKKAHEF

-439 FLSYCAPDVIE
+439 FLSYCAPDVID
-450 TISSGVMKLFD
+450 TITSGVMKLFD
-461 SRKKALGK
+461 SRKRALGK
-469 VKLVHQTVS
+469 VKLAHPTLS

>member
-1 MELLA
+1 MELFG
-6 EQKRCLDCLVSSI
+6 EQKRCLDCLVTSI

-24 RVDIPKLE
+24 RVELAKLE

-70 LFHDLVYVQVDHGV
+70 LFHDLVYVQVDQGV
-84 SFNIS
+84 GFNIS
-89 SALCPFVKEVRSQ
+89 SAICPFVKEVRSQ
-102 LVIRDETELPDD
+102 LVIKDQTELPND
-114 AMYQLVIRDETE
+114 T
-126 LPDDAMYQ
+126 MYQ
-134 LVASVFG
+134 LVAAVFG
-141 FISGK
+141 FVPGK
-146 TLSPFGGQNEF
+146 ILSPFAGQNEF
-157 LSAVIAA
+157 LSAVIAS
-164 KSLEPFLPAST
+164 KCLEPFLPASQ
-175 IAEIT
+175 IAQIA

-187 PFRPVSPSGLSAIEL
+187 PFRAVSPSGLSAIEL
-202 LHERLVS
+202 LHQRLIGV
-209 ANRDFNLAWSHA
+209 NRDFNLEWSDT
-221 EIVEIVKRAVRLANR
+221 ETREIVKRSVRLANR
-236 DVENFASRNPSNF
+236 DVENFASPNSSNF

-306 YANLIARTRKNIE
+306 YAHMVARTRHNIA

-354 LRAPGFKTSVLEDY
+354 LRVPGFKTSVLEDY
-368 LPNKQIAYPLE
+368 LPDRQIAYPLDS
-379 TQLEKEVLNLLA
+379 QLQREVLDLLE

-406 VATFIIKSIGFSE
+406 VSTFIIKCIGFAE
-419 TENFLKKAQEF
+419 TENFLKKAKEF
-430 FAGHISSEE
+430 FAGDISSED
-439 FLSYCAPDVIE
+439 FLSDCDSEVIE
-450 TISSGVMKLFD
+450 TQEL
-461 SRKKALGK
+461 
-469 VKLVHQTVS
+469 

>member
-1 MELLA
+1 MELFG
-6 EQKRCLDCLVSSI
+6 EQRRCLDCLVSSI

-24 RVDIPKLE
+24 RVDIAKLE

-59 GSVDPIEVLAA
+59 GSIDPIEVLAA
-70 LFHDLVYVQVDHGV
+70 LFHDLVYVQVDQGV

-89 SALCPFVKEVRSQ
+89 SALCPFVREVRSQ
-102 LVIRDETELPDD
+102 LVIRDETEL
-114 AMYQLVIRDETE
+114 AN
-126 LPDDAMYQ
+126 DAMYQ

-141 FISGK
+141 FAPGK
-146 TLSPFGGQNEF
+146 ILSPFAGQNEF
-157 LSAVIAA
+157 LSAVIAG
-164 KSLEPFLPAST
+164 KSLEPFLSAST
-175 IAEIT
+175 IAQIA

-187 PFRPVSPSGLSAIEL
+187 PFRPVAPSGLSAIEL
-202 LHERLVS
+202 LHQRLLS
-209 ANRDFNLAWSHA
+209 INRDFDFGWSDA
-221 EIVEIVKRAVRLANR
+221 QTAEIVKRSVRLANR
-236 DVENFASRNPSNF
+236 DVENFASGNSSNF

-267 NSYTVAGYRRSLQKM
+267 NSYTVAGYRKSLQKM

-293 VFQQFMQEPDDET
+293 VFQQFMQEPDDTT
-306 YANLIARTRKNIE
+306 YANMIFQTRKNIA
-319 VAKLYLGVKLITIAI
+319 VAKLYLGIKLITIAI

-354 LRAPGFKTSVLEDY
+354 LRTPGFKTSVLEDY
-368 LPNKQIAYPLE
+368 LPNRQIAYALE
-379 TQLEKEVLNLLA
+379 SQLEKEVLNLLA

-406 VATFIIKSIGFSE
+406 VATFIIKSIGFAE

-430 FAGHISSEE
+430 FAGHISSED
-439 FLSYCAPDVIE
+439 FLSYCDPDVIE

-461 SRKKALGK
+461 SRKTALGK
-469 VKLVHQTVS
+469 VKLAHQTVS

>member
-1 MELLA
+1 MELFA

-70 LFHDLVYVQVDHGV
+70 LFHDLVYVQVDQGV

-114 AMYQLVIRDETE
+114 AMYQLV
-126 LPDDAMYQ
+126 
-134 LVASVFG
+134 ASVFG
-141 FISGK
+141 FIPGK
-146 TLSPFGGQNEF
+146 TLSPFAGQNEF

-164 KSLEPFLPAST
+164 KCLEPFLPAST

-187 PFRPVSPSGLSAIEL
+187 PFRPLSPRGLSAIEL
-202 LHERLVS
+202 LYQRLVS
-209 ANRDFNLAWSHA
+209 ANRDFNLGWSHA

-236 DVENFASRNPSNF
+236 DVENFASRNSSNF

-260 NHELSNV
+260 NHELTNV
-267 NSYTVAGYRRSLQKM
+267 NSYTVAGYRKSLQKM

-354 LRAPGFKTSVLEDY
+354 LRTPGFKTSVLEDY
-368 LPNKQIAYPLE
+368 LPNRQSAYPLDS
-379 TQLEKEVLNLLA
+379 QLQREVLDLLE
-391 IGRNQESPYDIKNSP
+391 IGRNQESRYDIKNSP
-406 VATFIIKSIGFSE
+406 VSTFIIKSIGFAE

-430 FAGHISSEE
+430 FADPTSSEE

-450 TISSGVMKLFD
+450 TITSGVMKLFD
-461 SRKKALGK
+461 SRKTALGK
-469 VKLVHQTVS
+469 VKFVHQTVS

>member
-24 RVDIPKLE
+24 RVDISKLE

-38 IQTMRGPWRYFHTSE
+38 IQAMRGPWRSFHTSE

-70 LFHDLVYVQVDHGV
+70 LFHDLVYVQVDQGV

-114 AMYQLVIRDETE
+114 AMYH
-126 LPDDAMYQ
+126 

-141 FISGK
+141 FIPGK
-146 TLSPFGGQNEF
+146 ALSRFAGENEF

-164 KSLEPFLPAST
+164 KCLEPFLPAST
-175 IAEIT
+175 IAEIA

-187 PFRPVSPSGLSAIEL
+187 PFRPLSPSGLSAIEL
-202 LHERLVS
+202 LHQRLVS
-209 ANRDFNLAWSHA
+209 ANRDFNLGWSDA
-221 EIVEIVKRAVRLANR
+221 QTVEIVKRAVRLANR
-236 DVENFASRNPSNF
+236 DVENFASPNSSNF

-260 NHELSNV
+260 NHELTNV
-267 NSYTVAGYRRSLQKM
+267 NSYTVAGYRKSLQKM
-282 EGFLNFLKPEL
+282 EGFLKFLKPEL

-319 VAKLYLGVKLITIAI
+319 VAKLYFGVKLITIAI

-354 LRAPGFKTSVLEDY
+354 LRTPGFKTSVLEDY
-368 LPNKQIAYPLE
+368 LPNRQSAYPLE
-379 TQLEKEVLNLLA
+379 TQLQREVLYLLE
-391 IGRNQESPYDIKNSP
+391 IGRNQESRYDIKNSP
-406 VATFIIKSIGFSE
+406 VSTFIIKSIGFAE
-419 TENFLKKAQEF
+419 TENLLKKAQEF
-430 FAGHISSEE
+430 FADPTSSEE

-450 TISSGVMKLFD
+450 TISSGVMKLFE
-461 SRKKALGK
+461 SRKTALGK

>member
-1 MELLA
+1 MELFG
-6 EQKRCLDCLVSSI
+6 EQKRCLDCLVTSI

-24 RVDIPKLE
+24 RVELAKLE

-70 LFHDLVYVQVDHGV
+70 LFHDLVYVQVDQGV
-84 SFNIS
+84 GFNIS
-89 SALCPFVKEVRSQ
+89 SAICPFVKEVRSQ
-102 LVIRDETELPDD
+102 LVIKDQTELPND
-114 AMYQLVIRDETE
+114 T
-126 LPDDAMYQ
+126 MYQ
-134 LVASVFG
+134 LVAAVFG
-141 FISGK
+141 FVPGK
-146 TLSPFGGQNEF
+146 ILSPFAGQNEF
-157 LSAVIAA
+157 LSAVIAS
-164 KSLEPFLPAST
+164 KCLEPFLPASQ
-175 IAEIT
+175 IAQIA

-187 PFRPVSPSGLSAIEL
+187 PFRAVSPSGLSAIEL
-202 LHERLVS
+202 LHQRLIGV
-209 ANRDFNLAWSHA
+209 NRDFNLEWSDT
-221 EIVEIVKRAVRLANR
+221 ETREIVKRSVRLANR
-236 DVENFASRNPSNF
+236 DVENFASPNSSNF

-293 VFQQFMQEPDDET
+293 VFQQFMQEPEDET
-306 YANLIARTRKNIE
+306 YAHMVARTRHNIA

-354 LRAPGFKTSVLEDY
+354 LRVPGFKTSVLEDY
-368 LPNKQIAYPLE
+368 LPDRQIAYPLDS
-379 TQLEKEVLNLLA
+379 QLQREVLDLLE

-406 VATFIIKSIGFSE
+406 VSTFIIKCIGFAE
-419 TENFLKKAQEF
+419 TENFLKKAKEF
-430 FAGHISSEE
+430 FAGDISSED
-439 FLSYCAPDVIE
+439 FLSDCDSEVIE
-450 TISSGVMKLFD
+450 TISSGVMKLFE
-461 SRKKALGK
+461 SRKAALGK
-469 VKLVHQTVS
+469 VKLTHHMLS

>member
-1 MELLA
+1 MELFV
-6 EQKRCLDCLVSSI
+6 EQKRCLDCLVTSI

-24 RVDIPKLE
+24 RVDLRKFE

-70 LFHDLVYVQVDHGV
+70 LFHDLVYVQVDQGV
-84 SFNIS
+84 NFNIS

-102 LVIRDETELPDD
+102 LVIRDEAELPK
-114 AMYQLVIRDETE
+114 
-126 LPDDAMYQ
+126 DAMYQ
-134 LVASVFG
+134 LVAAVFG
-141 FISGK
+141 FIPGQ
-146 TLSPFGGQNEF
+146 TLSPFAGQNEF
-157 LSAVIAA
+157 LSAVIAG
-164 KSLEPFLPAST
+164 KCLEPFLPPST
-175 IAEIT
+175 IAQIA

-187 PFRPVSPSGLSAIEL
+187 PFRGVSANGLSAIEL
-202 LHERLVS
+202 LHQRLAS
-209 ANRDFNLAWSHA
+209 ANRDFNLGLTDP
-221 EIVEIVKRAVRLANR
+221 ELCEIVKRSVRLANR
-236 DVENFASRNPSNF
+236 DVENFASPNSSNF

-293 VFQQFMQEPDDET
+293 VFQQFMEEPDDET
-306 YANLIARTRKNIE
+306 YANLISTTRKNID

-354 LRAPGFKTSVLEDY
+354 MRAPGFTTSALEDY
-368 LPNKQIAYPLE
+368 LPNRHIAYPLE
-379 TQLEKEVLNLLA
+379 NQLQKQVLDLLE

-406 VATFIIKSIGFSE
+406 VSTFIIKSIGFAE
-419 TENFLKKAQEF
+419 TDNFLKKAHDF
-430 FAGHISSEE
+430 FAGHIASEE
-439 FLSYCAPDVIE
+439 LLSYCDAEVID
-450 TISSGVMKLFD
+450 TIELGVVKLFD
-461 SRKKALGK
+461 SRKTALRKVQVAHKAI
-469 VKLVHQTVS
+469 S

>member
-1 MELLA
+1 MELFG
-6 EQKRCLDCLVSSI
+6 EQKRCLDGLVSSI
-19 EQLGG
+19 DQLGG

-38 IQTMRGPWRYFHTSE
+38 IQAMRGPWRSFHTSE

-70 LFHDLVYVQVDHGV
+70 LFHDLVYVQVDQGV

-114 AMYQLVIRDETE
+114 AMYQLV
-126 LPDDAMYQ
+126 
-134 LVASVFG
+134 ASVFG
-141 FISGK
+141 FIPGK
-146 TLSPFGGQNEF
+146 TLSSFAGQNEF

-164 KSLEPFLPAST
+164 KSLEPFLPPST

-202 LHERLVS
+202 LHQRLVS
-209 ANRDFNLAWSHA
+209 INRDFNMEWNPAK
-221 EIVEIVKRAVRLANR
+221 IVEIVKRAVRLANR
-236 DVENFASRNPSNF
+236 DVENFASPNSSNF

-260 NHELSNV
+260 NHELTNV
-267 NSYTVAGYRRSLQKM
+267 NSYTVAGYRKSLQKM
-282 EGFLNFLKPEL
+282 EGFLKFLKPEL

-319 VAKLYLGVKLITIAI
+319 VAKLYFGVKLITIAI

-354 LRAPGFKTSVLEDY
+354 LRTPGFKTSVLEDY
-368 LPNKQIAYPLE
+368 LPNRQSAYPLE
-379 TQLEKEVLNLLA
+379 TQLQREVLYLLE
-391 IGRNQESPYDIKNSP
+391 IGRNQESRYDIKNSP
-406 VATFIIKSIGFSE
+406 VSTFIIKSIGFAE
-419 TENFLKKAQEF
+419 TENLLKKAQEF
-430 FAGHISSEE
+430 FADPTSSEE

-461 SRKKALGK
+461 SRKMALGK